1 MTWIMDFEN
10 HCKICKRSVHCCI
23 FKKKEGFVFVGIKDA
38 KRIKIKTD
46 KNFSDFLDYS
56 PLSRKLVNA
65 MKNEGDYLEGAIRND
80 LLDKQ
85 KRLLRLKIKENEHC
99 IFLNDK
105 RRCEIY
111 DIRPNICRIYPFW
124 AMRLLNGKL
133 KVIGHDENTGCGII
147 KELQTKS
154 GNSKENID
162 LENVLSKKRI
172 EEIKSIMRN
181 IEKEN
186 NYYKKS
192 IDAFVKENKL
202 L

>member
-1 MTWIMDFEN
+1 
-10 HCKICKRSVHCCI
+10 VHCCI